1 MRKPDLYSR
10 LPIVAQNLACTYA
23 GWRRARAR
31 FGRHFQDTLRLWERS
46 ARSPTA
52 ALRALQRRRL
62 ETLVEHARKH
72 VPWYRRLDIP
82 PPSAHPDPAEAIRR
96 TLAEIPPLEKTSYR
110 KHPNHFLADDMQ
122 IHRLRRGKT
131 SGTTGSALR
140 LWYTPEALAEEYA
153 TVWRLRR
160 SCGASLEDPFLTF
173 GGQIVVP
180 FRQTEPPYW
189 RKSYYGPQTL
199 FSLYHMAPENLL
211 RYVEAVHDAPARYA
225 VGYPSSL
232 ALVGR
237 AMLEA
242 GRPMPPGKL
251 AAVFP
256 SSETLL
262 SFQRDVI
269 QKAFGAPVRDRYGSS
284 EFCVSMTECE
294 IGRLHV
300 DMEFCLVEVET
311 TEETEEYERGSLLVT
326 GLAPSATPFLR
337 YRIGDVGVRSKKP
350 CPCGRQGDVFLRV
363 EGRIDDYVV
372 TPDGRL
378 VGRLDHVFKEQHD
391 VAEAQILQETNREIE
406 VLVVP
411 LPGYDASR
419 ERTLIR
425 EIRARLGDEIGIRI
439 RHVDKI
445 PREPNAKF
453 RAVKSR
459 VGRIA
464 THPEEREEE
473 GPCAE

>member
-1 MRKPDLYSR
+1 MRSDLYEH

-23 GWRRARAR
+23 GWRRARSR
-31 FGRHFQDTLRLWERS
+31 FGGHFQRALRSWERS
-46 ARSPTA
+46 AHSPVP

-62 ETLVEHARKH
+62 ETLVTQARAH
-72 VPWYRRLDIP
+72 VPYYRRLDLP
-82 PPSAHPDPAEAIRR
+82 PPSSHPDPEEAIRR
-96 TLAEIPPLEKTSYR
+96 ILGAMPTLDKTAYREDPGAFLAEDVPRS
-110 KHPNHFLADDMQ
+110 
-122 IHRLRRGKT
+122 RLRRGKT
-131 SGTTGSALR
+131 SGTTGTALR
-140 LWYTPEALAEEYA
+140 LWYTPESLAEEYA

-160 SCGASLEDPFLTF
+160 ACGAQLDDPFLTF

-180 FRQTEPPYW
+180 FRQQEPPFW
-189 RKSYYGPQTL
+189 RTSYYGPQTL
-199 FSLYHMAPENLL
+199 FSLYHMAPENLR
-211 RYVEAVHDAPARYA
+211 RYVDAVHEAPARYA

-242 GRPMPPGKL
+242 GRPMPPGAL
-251 AAVFP
+251 VAVFP

-262 SFQRDVI
+262 SFQREVI

-294 IGRLHV
+294 TGRLHV
-300 DMEFCLVEVET
+300 DMEFCIVEVET
-311 TEETEEYERGSLLVT
+311 TEETAEYERGPLLVT
-326 GLAPSATPFLR
+326 GLAPGATPFLR
-337 YRIGDVGVRSKKP
+337 YRIGDVGLRSKKP
-350 CPCGRQGDVFLRV
+350 CSCGRPGDVFLRV

-391 VAEAQILQETNREIE
+391 VAEAQILQESKEAIE
-406 VLVVP
+406 VLIVP
-411 LPGYDASR
+411 LPGYDRSS
-419 ERTLIR
+419 ERNLVR
-425 EIRARLGDEIGIRI
+425 EIRARLGDEIGITI
-439 RHVDKI
+439 HHVEEI

-464 THPEEREEE
+464 VRGAGEREE
-473 GPCAE
+473 AR

>member
-1 MRKPDLYSR
+1 MRPDIYGR
-10 LPIVAQNLACTYA
+10 LPVVGQNLACTYA
-23 GWRRARAR
+23 GWRRAQAR
-31 FGRHFQDTLRLWERS
+31 FGRHFQETLRLWERS
-46 ARSPTA
+46 AHSPTS

-62 ETLVEHARKH
+62 DTLVSRARAH
-72 VPWYRRLDIP
+72 VPWYRMLDLP
-82 PPSAHPDPAEAIRR
+82 PPSTHPDPEEAMRR
-96 TLAEIPPLEKTSYR
+96 TLESIPILDKPSYR
-110 KHPNHFLADDMQ
+110 EDPRAFLAEDVPRR
-122 IHRLRRGKT
+122 RLRRGKT

-140 LWYTPEALAEEYA
+140 LWYTPEALSEEYA

-160 SCGASLEDPFLTF
+160 ACGANLRDPFTTF
-173 GGQIVVP
+173 GGQIIVP
-180 FRQTEPPYW
+180 FRQTEPPFW
-189 RKSYYGPQTL
+189 RTSYYEPQTL
-199 FSLYHMAPENLL
+199 FSLYHMAPENLR
-211 RYVEAVHDAPARYA
+211 RYVDAVHAAPARYA

-242 GRPMPPGKL
+242 GRPMRPGAL
-251 AAVFP
+251 VAVFP

-262 SFQRDVI
+262 SFQREVI
-269 QKAFGAPVRDRYGSS
+269 EKAFGAPVRDRYGSS

-294 IGRLHV
+294 AGRLHV
-300 DMEFCLVEVET
+300 DMEFCIVEVET
-311 TEETEEYERGSLLVT
+311 TEETAEYERGPLLVT
-326 GLAPSATPFLR
+326 GLAPGATPFLR
-337 YRIGDVGVRSKKP
+337 YRIGDVGVRSKTP
-350 CPCGRQGDVFLRV
+350 CPCERPGDVFLRV
-363 EGRIDDYVV
+363 EGRIDDYIV

-391 VAEAQILQETNREIE
+391 VAEAQILQESKEEIE

-411 LPGYDASR
+411 LPGYDRST
-419 ERTLIR
+419 ERALIR
-425 EIRARLGDEIGIRI
+425 EIRVRLGDEIGIRI

-464 THPEEREEE
+464 ARGAGREEIH
-473 GPCAE
+473 